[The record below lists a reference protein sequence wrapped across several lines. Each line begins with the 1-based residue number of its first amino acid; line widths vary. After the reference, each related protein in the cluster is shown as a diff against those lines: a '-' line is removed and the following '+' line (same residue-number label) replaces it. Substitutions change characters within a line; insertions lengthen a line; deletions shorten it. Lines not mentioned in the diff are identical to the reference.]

1 MFDSVNI
8 IRRFIWGSSMSFKII
23 LADDHP
29 LILAGIRSLIA
40 EGQPGCE
47 IVAEAHQVTELL
59 KTLRQHTCD
68 LLITDFSMPGDS
80 RCDGLV
86 MIQQLIRD
94 HPSLPIIVLT
104 QVQNA
109 GILQSLIHTGIRGV
123 LLKKSVLSELSDAIN
138 HVLAGQEYIGSS
150 VKQLLAEGG
159 LLHNNPQTQLTP
171 KESEVVRLL
180 SSGMSVTQVA
190 QYLNRSIKT
199 ISTQKKNAMLRLG
212 IKSDSELFF
221 YAKKSGL
228 L

>member
-29 LILAGIRSLIA
+29 LIVAGIRSLIA
-40 EGQPGCE
+40 ESQPSCE

-86 MIQQLIRD
+86 MIQQLVRD

-109 GILQSLIHTGIRGV
+109 GVLQSLIHAGIRGV

-138 HVLAGQEYIGSS
+138 HVLAGKEYIGSS

-159 LLHNNPQTQLTP
+159 LIHNSPQAQLTP

>member
-40 EGQPGCE
+40 ESQPGCE